1 MTFTVDAVGV
11 IKQYGRHLA
20 LSDFS
25 LRLESGKTYGLLG
38 PNGSG
43 KTTGLHIITGLL
55 APTEGVVHIA
65 GVPVVEKRSRQF
77 YGFAPDDLPLPVAL
91 TGREY
96 LDFHHAM
103 RGRDDGSRARQ
114 LAEVFGLTADLGKQV
129 GQYSHGMRRKLQV
142 IAALCHG
149 PQVAILDEP
158 FRGLDPD
165 AAAALRDVLAS
176 FTGSGGTV
184 LIATHDLL
192 RAEQQCDEVTILSR
206 GRIMAAGAP
215 RALLATHEECANL
228 EELFLA
234 VTGLREANA
243 RRESQISSLFSCAA
257 VTGGEAS

>member
-1 MTFTVDAVGV
+1 
-11 IKQYGRHLA
+11 
-20 LSDFS
+20 
-25 LRLESGKTYGLLG
+25 LG

-55 APTEGVVHIA
+55 APTEGSVHIA
-65 GVPVVEKRSRQF
+65 GVPIVEKRSRQL

-103 RGRDDGSRARQ
+103 RGRDDGPRARQ
-114 LAEVFGLTADLGKQV
+114 LAEVFGLASDLEKQV
-129 GQYSHGMRRKLQV
+129 GQYSHGMKRKLQV
-142 IAALCHG
+142 IAALSHR
-149 PQVAILDEP
+149 PRVAILDEP

-192 RAEQQCDEVTILSR
+192 RAEQQCEEVTILSC
-206 GRIMAAGAP
+206 GRIVAVGAP
-215 RALLATHEECANL
+215 RALLAAHDGCADL
-228 EELFLA
+228 EELFLD

-243 RRESQISSLFSCAA
+243 HRELQVSSLFSGVA
-257 VTGGEAS
+257 VRGGELS